1 MGLMDTRLGKFVDAM
16 ANAKVETIEKIAFND
31 SVLDQMA
38 DLNTEVQLME
48 QGVYADG
55 TDTPEYSPVTIELK
69 QAKGQ
74 PYDHMTFRDT
84 GETHSSIE
92 YSFNNGELVANWED
106 DYELE
111 ENYKAF
117 VGLTPESMDELKPE
131 IAENIREYI
140 LSKL

>member
-1 MGLMDTRLGKFVDAM
+1 MDTRLGKFVNAM
-16 ANAKVETIEKIAFND
+16 VNSTVLDIEKEAYNE

-55 TDTPEYSPVTIELK
+55 TDTPEYSPFTIEIK
-69 QAKGQ
+69 QSKGQ

-92 YSFNNGELVANWED
+92 YSFNGEIVANWED
-106 DYELE
+106 RFELQ
-111 ENYKAF
+111 ENYNDF

-131 IAENIREYI
+131 IAENIRDYI